1 MTKLKIKDLKTAY
14 NGRCKIIPCCDL
26 AKLEDSFDDLKSEIC
41 EAVRDQ
47 QIISNWTLR
56 EDALQKF
63 DEEDFEN
70 DTEKEEA
77 FWSEFVCQVLNSGF
91 LIIYEVP
98 VPSEVKKVDGRVSSY
113 SFSWGYY
120 QTYFIHLEN
129 ISELTA
135 ILSNLDDCIVE
146 DVYKKEQ
153 GEKK

>member
-1 MTKLKIKDLKTAY
+1 MTKLKIKDLKTTY

-26 AKLEDSFDDLKSEIC
+26 SKLEDNFDDLKSEIC
-41 EAVRDQ
+41 EAVREQ
-47 QIISNWTLR
+47 QIISNWALR

-63 DEEDFEN
+63 DEEDF
-70 DTEKEEA
+70 DSDAEKEEA

-98 VPSEVKKVDGRVSSY
+98 VPSNVKKSNGRISNY

-120 QTYFIHLEN
+120 QTYFIHLEDL
-129 ISELTA
+129 SELTA
-135 ILSNLDDCIVE
+135 ILSNLDDHIIE
-146 DVYKKEQ
+146 DVYNEEQ